1 VVAYEHGENS
11 ARTLSAAGF
20 QNLIFRS
27 YNGYS
32 SYFFFFFFFFFL
44 MQSAKIIIIFV
55 YDMKLFVC
63 RLGHYTVPEETDE
76 VCRWLTANL
85 ALEGLRLN

>member
-32 SYFFFFFFFFFL
+32 SYFFIFL